1 MQKNKKRIAAAQ
13 MNNLTKYAAESGL
26 QVFTVLPDEK
36 GMRLD
41 IYLSG
46 RNLSISRSQ
55 IKRLIEDEQI
65 CINGQKTKAGYK
77 LKFGDIV
84 TVREKVP
91 VEGHVIP
98 EDIPLVIPYEDEDL
112 LVIDKPA
119 GMVVHPAAGNYSKT
133 LVNALLHHCTDL
145 PGIGGILRPG
155 IVHRL
160 DKDTSGLMVVAKS
173 ERALYG
179 LQQQFKDHLVK
190 KIYRAIVFGNLDED
204 EGVIDAPVGRHPTE
218 RKKMST
224 VSKRG
229 KEAMTR
235 WRVLERY
242 GILSFLELRLE
253 TGRTH
258 QIRVHLNAKG
268 HPIVGDNV
276 YGNSQKKIQN
286 IADNAVQ
293 SRLRMIKRQAL
304 HAGTLGFTHPIKGN
318 HLEFSS
324 PIPED
329 MMKIIEFMRNYFER
343 KYNSAR

>member
-1 MQKNKKRIAAAQ
+1 MDFRKLQKNKKRIAAAQ

-235 WRVLERY
+235 WRVLER
-242 GILSFLELRLE
+242 
-253 TGRTH
+253 
-258 QIRVHLNAKG
+258 
-268 HPIVGDNV
+268 
-276 YGNSQKKIQN
+276 
-286 IADNAVQ
+286 
-293 SRLRMIKRQAL
+293 
-304 HAGTLGFTHPIKGN
+304 
-318 HLEFSS
+318 
-324 PIPED
+324 
-329 MMKIIEFMRNYFER
+329 
-343 KYNSAR
+343 